1 VDEPSKSV
9 VNVVDDDEALRDSLH
24 WLLESAGHVVAAHPS
39 AEAFLAAYRPEQP
52 GCLVLDIR
60 MPGMSG
66 LELQDELIRR
76 GHAIPIIF
84 ITGHGD
90 VPTAVS
96 AVKKGAVEFLE
107 KPFNDQALLGLVG
120 NALAFDAQARAQADG
135 LRSVETRLASL
146 TQREREVME
155 LVVAGRRNREIAEQ
169 LDVSIKTVEA
179 HRAKIMQKMGADTL
193 AELLQVIHSASSAR
207 QNK

>member
-1 VDEPSKSV
+1 LDQPAQSI
-9 VNVVDDDEALRDSLH
+9 VNIVDDEEAVRDSLQ
-24 WLLESAGHVVAAHPS
+24 WLLESAGHAVAVHAS
-39 AEAFLAAYRPEQP
+39 AEAFLSSYRPDQP

-66 LELQDELIRR
+66 LELQDELIRL

-107 KPFNDQALLGLVG
+107 KPFSDQALLSLIE
-120 NALAFDAQARAQADG
+120 NALAFDAQARAAANG
-135 LRSVETRLASL
+135 LRSVEARLASL
-146 TQREREVME
+146 TQREREVMD
-155 LVVAGRRNREIAEQ
+155 LVVAGKRNREIAEQ
-169 LDVSIKTVEA
+169 LSVSIKTVEA
-179 HRAKIMQKMGADTL
+179 HRAKIMQKTDAATL
-193 AELLQVIHSASSAR
+193 AELLQMVHAASSGRA
-207 QNK
+207 K

>member
-1 VDEPSKSV
+1 MDQPAQSI
-9 VNVVDDDEALRDSLH
+9 VNIVDDEEAVRDSLQ
-24 WLLESAGHVVAAHPS
+24 WLLESAGHAVAVHAS
-39 AEAFLAAYRPEQP
+39 AEAFLSSYRPDQP

-66 LELQDELIRR
+66 LELQDELIRL

-107 KPFNDQALLGLVG
+107 KPFSDQALLSLIE
-120 NALAFDAQARAQADG
+120 NALAFDAQARAAANG
-135 LRSVETRLASL
+135 LRSVEARLASL
-146 TQREREVME
+146 TQREREVMD
-155 LVVAGRRNREIAEQ
+155 LVVAGKRNREIAEQ
-169 LDVSIKTVEA
+169 LSVSIKTVEA
-179 HRAKIMQKMGADTL
+179 HRAKIMQKTDAATL
-193 AELLQVIHSASSAR
+193 AELLQMVHAASSGRA
-207 QNK
+207 K